1 MFWASHS
8 TCKEE
13 DEVRLPYQRII
24 LRLTVTHIIIII
36 IIIVIIIIII
46 IIILTRASGTEPLKH
61 RDGDPQV
68 KVLDL
73 L

>member
-13 DEVRLPYQRII
+13 DEVRLPYQQLI
-24 LRLTVTHIIIII
+24 LRLTVTH
-36 IIIVIIIIII
+36 IIIII

-73 L
+73 R